1 MFVNK
6 QECSDFDI
14 TNYNMHSMAVLKRCK
29 VNFAVLIIIIIM
41 CVWQA

>member
-6 QECSDFDI
+6 QECFDFDI
-14 TNYNMHSMAVLKRCK
+14 TNYNMHSILLKRCK
-29 VNFAVLIIIIIM
+29 VNFAVLIIIM